1 MVVGKHE
8 IQTLEIRSCFVLAF
22 VDVFD
27 VFVSKS
33 AHPLLLLNKSSIQT
47 YLNVI

>member
-8 IQTLEIRSCFVLAF
+8 IQTLEIRSCFVHVF
-22 VDVFD
+22 DVFD
-27 VFVSKS
+27 DFVSKS